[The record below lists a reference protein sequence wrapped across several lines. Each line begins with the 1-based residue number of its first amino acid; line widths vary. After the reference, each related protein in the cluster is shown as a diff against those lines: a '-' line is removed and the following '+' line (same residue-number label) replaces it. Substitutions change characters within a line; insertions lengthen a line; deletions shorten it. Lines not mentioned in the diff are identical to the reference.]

1 MQQAAQADALM
12 DLLFPLWQ
20 FVIGATVAV
29 VVAIVGLRLARR
41 GRSRMRTAMVVV
53 GAGII
58 GLTLFGVLE
67 ATVAKS

>member
-1 MQQAAQADALM
+1 MQPPGQADALM

-29 VVAIVGLRLARR
+29 VVAVVGLRLARR

-53 GAGII
+53 GAGIL
-58 GLTLFGVLE
+58 GLTLFGVLQ
-67 ATVAKS
+67 ATVTRG